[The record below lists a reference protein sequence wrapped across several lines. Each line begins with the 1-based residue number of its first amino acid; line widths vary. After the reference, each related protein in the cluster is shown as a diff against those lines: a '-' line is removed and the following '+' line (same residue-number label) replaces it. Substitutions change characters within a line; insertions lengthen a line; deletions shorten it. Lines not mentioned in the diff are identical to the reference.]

1 MSNETT
7 KKVNNRRKVP
17 KSIVAALT
25 AFTLL
30 AVSMAVYA
38 WFYNGRRIATVAE
51 ISNPTAIFINAGNQE
66 DIRYLDLGGID
77 VENGLDPDT
86 GTGHKDFVFC
96 VRGNNVNAYRLQ
108 LAYTTNNQF
117 EFEIYAAS
125 ESAALPAGSS
135 VSIVRYDTHSGSDPV
150 LYYYAPAGA
159 TPIAGVIRNLDDSA
173 ADEILAKNNDYYHN
187 KTYTP
192 DGGNAPYTNRQ
203 KNAIPLYWQATDAAM
218 PTLDQTTFDFC
229 DYYILRVKW
238 TSATKNDKETDI
250 VYLSAKN
257 TYA

>member
-1 MSNETT
+1 MNNETT
-7 KKVNNRRKVP
+7 TKVNNRRKAP
-17 KSIVAALT
+17 KAIVAALT
-25 AFTLL
+25 AFALL
-30 AVSMAVYA
+30 AASMAVYA
-38 WFYNGRRIATVAE
+38 WLYSGRKTAAIAE

-77 VENGLDPDT
+77 AENGIDPDT
-86 GTGHKDFVFC
+86 GIGQKDFVFC
-96 VRGNNVNAYRLQ
+96 VRGNNVIAYRLQ

-117 EFEIYAAS
+117 EFEVYAAS
-125 ESAALPAGSS
+125 ESSSLPADSS
-135 VSIVRYDTHSGSDPV
+135 VSIVRYDTHTGSDPL

-159 TPIAGVIRNLDDSA
+159 TPIAGVIRNLDSSVSN
-173 ADEILAKNNDYYHN
+173 EILAKNNDYYHD

-192 DGGNAPYTNRQ
+192 DGENAAYANRQ
-203 KNAIPLYWQATDAAM
+203 KNAIPLYWQATAAAT
-218 PTLDQTTFDFC
+218 PTLDPTTFDFC

-238 TSATKNDKETDI
+238 TSNTKNDKETDI